1 VLKEGGYI
9 SEEASLILK
18 CVYSSNVVMP
28 NITLSI
34 PEDVYKR
41 MKKYGEV
48 KWSEVARKA
57 IVEYLRRL
65 EEGGFELTTRELMDE
80 LGESFRESLK
90 KLSFEDSLK
99 GYEKMREAEWRRSS
113 TTRVS

>member
-1 VLKEGGYI
+1 MKEGGYI

-57 IVEYLRRL
+57 IMEYLRRL

>member
-1 VLKEGGYI
+1 
-9 SEEASLILK
+9 
-18 CVYSSNVVMP
+18 MP

-34 PEDVYKR
+34 PEDVYRK

-48 KWSEVARKA
+48 RWSEVVRKA

-65 EEGGFELTTRELMDE
+65 EEGGFELTTRELLDE
-80 LGESFRESLK
+80 LGEDFRESLK
-90 KLSFEDSLK
+90 KLSFEDSLR
-99 GYEKMREAEWRRSS
+99 GYERMREAEWRRSS

>member
-1 VLKEGGYI
+1 LKEGGYI

>member
-1 VLKEGGYI
+1 
-9 SEEASLILK
+9 
-18 CVYSSNVVMP
+18 M
-28 NITLSI
+28 SI

>member
-1 VLKEGGYI
+1 
-9 SEEASLILK
+9 
-18 CVYSSNVVMP
+18 MP

>member
-1 VLKEGGYI
+1 MLRGGYI

-65 EEGGFELTTRELMDE
+65 EEGGFEL
-80 LGESFRESLK
+80 S
-90 KLSFEDSLK
+90 
-99 GYEKMREAEWRRSS
+99 
-113 TTRVS
+113 

>member
-1 VLKEGGYI
+1 
-9 SEEASLILK
+9 
-18 CVYSSNVVMP
+18 MP

-34 PEDVYKR
+34 PEDVYRK

-48 KWSEVARKA
+48 RWSEVVRKA

-65 EEGGFELTTRELMDE
+65 EEGGFELTTRELLDE
-80 LGESFRESLK
+80 LGEDFRESLK

-113 TTRVS
+113 TTRAS

>member
-1 VLKEGGYI
+1 
-9 SEEASLILK
+9 
-18 CVYSSNVVMP
+18 MP

-34 PEDVYKR
+34 PEDVYRK

-48 KWSEVARKA
+48 RWSEVVRKA

-65 EEGGFELTTRELMDE
+65 EEGGFELTTGELLDE
-80 LGESFRESLK
+80 LGEGFRESLK
-90 KLSFEDSLK
+90 KLSFDDSLR
-99 GYEKMREAEWRRSS
+99 GYERMREAEWRRSS

>member
-1 VLKEGGYI
+1 
-9 SEEASLILK
+9 
-18 CVYSSNVVMP
+18 
-28 NITLSI
+28 
-34 PEDVYKR
+34 

-113 TTRVS
+113 TTRAS

>member
-1 VLKEGGYI
+1 MKEGGYI

>member
-1 VLKEGGYI
+1 MLKY
-9 SEEASLILK
+9 
-18 CVYSSNVVMP
+18 VYSHNVVMP

-34 PEDVYKR
+34 PEDVYRR

-48 KWSEVARKA
+48 RWSEVARKA
-57 IVEYLRRL
+57 IMEYLRRL
-65 EEGGFELTTRELMDE
+65 EEGGFELTTRELLDE
-80 LGESFRESLK
+80 LGDDFRESLK
-90 KLSFEDSLK
+90 KLNFEDSLR

>member
-1 VLKEGGYI
+1 MLKYVNTHNI
-9 SEEASLILK
+9 
-18 CVYSSNVVMP
+18 VMP

-34 PEDVYKR
+34 PDDVYRK

-65 EEGGFELTTRELMDE
+65 EEGGFELTTRELLDE
-80 LGESFRESLK
+80 LGEGFRESLK
-90 KLSFEDSLK
+90 KLNFEDSLR